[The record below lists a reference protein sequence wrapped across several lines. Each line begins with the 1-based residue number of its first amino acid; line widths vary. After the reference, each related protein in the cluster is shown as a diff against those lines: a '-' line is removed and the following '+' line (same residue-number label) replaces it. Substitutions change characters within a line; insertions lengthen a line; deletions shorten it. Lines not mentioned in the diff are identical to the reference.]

1 MEGRNFDYGHQKS
14 DSKEGQM
21 ARRALLTM
29 AKDLYNLYMTLNDH
43 DDLPEWCH
51 YKLATSRKDLSDI
64 TDYLTSKVMKMC
76 IDKNMSTEDLRLE
89 INNSISGS
97 ILEEGFFDIFK
108 KKNKK
113 TKPKSPKPKVHKVS
127 NVTAGALL
135 HSDSDRIQSIK
146 DPTLKVLMILKK
158 LSAIY
163 EMYIEPY
170 YSEYLANKDIGD
182 NYGENRIA
190 MQKSLADAISKSEDY
205 GLQMFLKAA
214 LVIKSA
220 SAKSGSARKVPQTK
234 KKSFKNL
241 FGLIENT
248 SVDMTLKGLT
258 EVQFLTVGF
267 QKDIA
272 IFLSKLFKEQKDID
286 MTEVYRLYK
295 KSEIDR
301 EIKKIARNISKL
313 HSVVQSFANSSISF
327 NDDTVDDMM
336 VNDETHPATQK
347 IIDQG
352 LQRRPTTSSAKKKYN
367 PYT

>member
-1 MEGRNFDYGHQKS
+1 MQGRNFDYGHQKS

-76 IDKNMSTEDLRLE
+76 VDKKMSTEDLRLE
-89 INNSISGS
+89 INNSMSDS
-97 ILEEGFFDIFK
+97 LLEEGFLDFFK
-108 KKNKK
+108 KKD
-113 TKPKSPKPKVHKVS
+113 KSPKPKVHNVS

-135 HSDSDRIQSIK
+135 HSDSDRIKSIK

-163 EMYIEPY
+163 EKNIEPY
-170 YSEYLANKDIGD
+170 YSEHLVNKDIDD

-190 MQKSLADAISKSEDY
+190 MHKSLANTIVKSEDY

-234 KKSFKNL
+234 KRSFKNL

-248 SVDMTLKGLT
+248 SVDMTMKGLS
-258 EVQFLTVGF
+258 EVQTLIIAFSRDISSFL
-267 QKDIA
+267 A
-272 IFLSKLFKEQKDID
+272 KLFREEKDID
-286 MTEVYRLYK
+286 MTEVYKLYK
-295 KSEIDR
+295 KSEIDQ
-301 EIKKIARNISKL
+301 EIKKIASNISKL
-313 HSVVQSFANSSISF
+313 YSVMQSFANSSPSF

-336 VNDETHPATQK
+336 VNDETHPAIQTM
-347 IIDQG
+347 IDQG